1 MGRVHLALLFDS
13 ADALWI
19 GMARFPPS
27 LYRQSPSP
35 ACTRPPLLSVPV
47 AQNKPYPAQ
56 ETPTLRW
63 NRHPDGYWSG
73 RGQTNSIMHES
84 VSRSRTD

>member
-35 ACTRPPLLSVPV
+35 AS
-47 AQNKPYPAQ
+47 Q